1 MDLRETKGGA
11 YGKVWRE
18 ERHKLSSSPNIKVVV
33 KIIKSFKKS
42 LSDHKGRPSQ
52 ASLCSYPSELTSGSM
67 LVL

>member
-33 KIIKSFKKS
+33 KK
-42 LSDHKGRPSQ
+42 
-52 ASLCSYPSELTSGSM
+52 
-67 LVL
+67 